1 MLYCPR
7 CDSEYVDG
15 RKTCADDGT
24 PLLDRRAYE
33 AELAR
38 QGRLPRES
46 QFFREVG
53 LGYDRF
59 TAENVA
65 DAIAQEGIETIIV
78 PNRGATSGMLTEPVP
93 RRSWIVV
100 VAEENAARATAIAR
114 DAELAIAQSA
124 DEAGRAAEEEATE
137 GTAQPM
143 QD

>member
-7 CDSEYVDG
+7 CDTEYVDG

-38 QGRLPRES
+38 QGRLPRNS

-53 LGYDRF
+53 RGYDRF

-65 DAIAQEGIETIIV
+65 DAIAREGIESSIM
-78 PNRGATSGMLTEPVP
+78 PNRGATAGMLTEPVP

-100 VAEENAARATAIAR
+100 VAEDNAERAAAIAR
-114 DAELAIAQSA
+114 DAEQAIARSA
-124 DEAGRAAEEEATE
+124 DEAGRAAEEEAAGSSAPPARE
-137 GTAQPM
+137 
-143 QD
+143 